1 MWLLESRED
10 ILICTWAK
18 VKGKRSKELRV
29 LSRDFQGQPF
39 SPCGVLCSHLSLPQV
54 NSTTFP
60 SPVVPN
66 PSHTPPPGA
75 VAAHPAAWSQHHW
88 NASGN
93 VGKPGHI
100 CLHHLGQNAGV
111 VQGGLPVS
119 KVHRRHEAREH
130 WQKASCS
137 VCRRKVW
144 VRAGTNEIWRSKHRC
159 MASRNLALISFSNAY
174 WIIHVWLSS
183 ASLLMLLVIPLS
195 LPSPVCFIILTLSK
209 AQRELVSALRLGEKA
224 VAKPSRQEWAGN

>member
-1 MWLLESRED
+1 MAFRVPGRHSHLH
-10 ILICTWAK
+10 
-18 VKGKRSKELRV
+18 VGKGKRKRSKELRV
-29 LSRDFQGQPF
+29 LSRVFQGQPF

-54 NSTTFP
+54 SSTTFP

-66 PSHTPPPGA
+66 PSHTHTPPPGA

-93 VGKPGHI
+93 TGKPGHI

-111 VQGGLPVS
+111 VQDGLPVS

-137 VCRRKVW
+137 VCRRKV
-144 VRAGTNEIWRSKHRC
+144 
-159 MASRNLALISFSNAY
+159 
-174 WIIHVWLSS
+174 
-183 ASLLMLLVIPLS
+183 
-195 LPSPVCFIILTLSK
+195 
-209 AQRELVSALRLGEKA
+209 
-224 VAKPSRQEWAGN
+224 